1 MSDTWAAML
10 AISVAVQTLVQIGVL
25 AGLLIAVRKMTATV
39 TTAQVKLEG
48 FVEDAQA
55 KVNLVVGDVRD
66 VTSKVNAVAG
76 SVRDGVQRVEDSIR
90 STGQRVA
97 DAGHHVE
104 QTVRNA
110 GQRVATAVD
119 QVPRPVKQ
127 GVPAAL
133 AVIAAYRTFRQVQN
147 RIREKQARE
156 ATDDMY
162 VAS

>member
-1 MSDTWAAML
+1 MSDTWAAVL
-10 AISVAVQTLVQIGVL
+10 AISIAVQTLVQVGVL
-25 AGLLIAVRKMTATV
+25 AGLVIAIRRMTATV
-39 TTAQVKLEG
+39 SAAQVKVESL
-48 FVEDAQA
+48 VEDVQG

-97 DAGHHVE
+97 DAGHRVE

-110 GQRVATAVD
+110 SQRVATAVD

-133 AVIAAYRTFRQVQN
+133 AVITAYRTFRQVQN

-156 ATDDMY
+156 ALDDMN